1 MILCQTSRDSK
12 AGYGT
17 DSSEPAPEI
26 QKSADPDYV
35 EGYEMQKDSAKE
47 PDNNGVS
54 FSGSDV
60 FGILFVV
67 AAAGGIYLGFRK
79 KKM

>member
-1 MILCQTSRDSK
+1 LIRCQTSRDSK

-26 QKSADPDYV
+26 QKSADSDYV
-35 EGYEMQKDSAKE
+35 EGYEMQKDSTEE
-47 PDNNGVS
+47 PDNNGVF
-54 FSGSDV
+54 FSGSDI
-60 FGILFVV
+60 FGVLFVV
-67 AAAGGIYLGFRK
+67 AAVGGIYLGFRK